1 MGFGM
6 HMMCR
11 INAWLLF
18 VVIKHFISLSSKNVN
33 TAYIQHSSGADAP
46 YTVSQSIPVFLS
58 FGMKLSWPVIMS
70 LVHGVSTVTK
80 QGKWSYKSKK
90 KDWPCILHGHSQS
103 CYWEW
108 KDTPMLHVNTQAFS
122 RLLPICGY
130 LWMLICP
137 YCRYFKVIQSDH
149 LNVRRFHINANI
161 QISALK
167 MFPDSRYADIEKSCD
182 IVDEDIGMSLLSIS
196 LDM

>member
-1 MGFGM
+1 M

-90 KDWPCILHGHSQS
+90 RTGHVF
-103 CYWEW
+103 YMA
-108 KDTPMLHVNTQAFS
+108 TPS
-122 RLLPICGY
+122 R
-130 LWMLICP
+130 
-137 YCRYFKVIQSDH
+137 VIESGRTRLCCTLTLRH
-149 LNVRRFHINANI
+149 
-161 QISALK
+161 
-167 MFPDSRYADIEKSCD
+167 
-182 IVDEDIGMSLLSIS
+182 S
-196 LDM
+196 LDYCQYVDICEC